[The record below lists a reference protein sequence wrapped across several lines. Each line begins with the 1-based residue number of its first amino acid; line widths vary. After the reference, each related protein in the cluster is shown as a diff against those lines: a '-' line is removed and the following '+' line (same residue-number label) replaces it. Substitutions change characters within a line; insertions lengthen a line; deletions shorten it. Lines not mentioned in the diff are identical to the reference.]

1 MKVHTIEV
9 KGYPVY
15 VVKMQ
20 VAGLDP
26 KKCSDKFNSYN
37 LSTEK
42 VVLVEC
48 EPTSGIPI
56 LYNNRLFIYSL
67 NELGQLYSYES
78 L

>member
-1 MKVHTIEV
+1 MMEVHAIEV
-9 KGYPVY
+9 KCYPVY

-26 KKCSDKFNSYN
+26 KKCGDKFNSYN
-37 LSTEK
+37 LSPEK
-42 VVLVEC
+42 VVLVLC

-56 LYNNRLFIYSL
+56 LHGNRLTIYPLSKL
-67 NELGQLYSYES
+67 DDYCHES